1 MNARL
6 SEAER
11 VLAER
16 DAALGTAV
24 QRLRDFDNLPTDVIS
39 IGEAIVAGQLG
50 PFEVTMIKQLLH
62 DNAPNLFPAES
73 TWRAA
78 LRDGRRPPLVF
89 AHDSTA
95 VRPYADVRIVDRD
108 TLEVSCFTSG
118 PVRLLTWWLW
128 LPVVGQIVERLRDG
142 SRTWCEPCE
151 LQDGERAFVVSSSL
165 LSFVAREITSCASR
179 ICLISLPMTCTRFW
193 SIMAA

>member
-24 QRLRDFDNLPTDVIS
+24 QRLRDFDHLPTDVIS

-142 SRTWCEPCE
+142 SRTWCEP
-151 LQDGERAFVVSSSL
+151 LRNAVGAQ
-165 LSFVAREITSCASR
+165 
-179 ICLISLPMTCTRFW
+179 
-193 SIMAA
+193 